1 MEGKKGCGVREGNA
15 EVAEMCQ
22 REYERSNSQK
32 EIALGER
39 GEGSRD
45 RTQSIMVRLTFPGKQ
60 KHLFFYGKKEDT
72 DNMNVD
78 GCSFIGVLIMFGF
91 AYFYSKVNM
100 RVLLKCVKKRVLEI
114 WREKL

>member
-1 MEGKKGCGVREGNA
+1 
-15 EVAEMCQ
+15 
-22 REYERSNSQK
+22 
-32 EIALGER
+32 
-39 GEGSRD
+39 
-45 RTQSIMVRLTFPGKQ
+45 MVRLTFPGKQ